1 MSLNGPDTRVVV
13 IRWSVK
19 STTGRMFKVIAQQDF
34 PRHDIAKISVHPLD
48 RTLLTTTGRGLFKQ
62 WNIDEI
68 HGQIGPYQMEI
79 TGLPTQDLTFTDHLW
94 TEERQLVVCTKQGDI
109 FVLQINNVV

>member
-1 MSLNGPDTRVVV
+1 MSLNGPDTRVTI

-19 STTGRMFKVIAQQDF
+19 STTGRQFKVVAVQDF
-34 PRHDIAKISVHPLD
+34 EKHDIAKISVHPLD

-62 WNIDEI
+62 WNIDEPNGKI
-68 HGQIGPYQMEI
+68 VPYQMEI
-79 TGLPTQDLTFTDHLW
+79 TGLTSQDLAFTDHLW

-109 FVLQINNVV
+109 FLL